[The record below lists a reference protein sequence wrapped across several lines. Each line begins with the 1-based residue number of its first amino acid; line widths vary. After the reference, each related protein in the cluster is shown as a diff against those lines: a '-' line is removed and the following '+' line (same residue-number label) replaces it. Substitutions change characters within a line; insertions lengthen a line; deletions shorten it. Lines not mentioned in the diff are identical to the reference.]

1 MAGLLITQERIAE
14 FMNNKSILREEL
26 AKHTNEYLSKG
37 GLIRK
42 CERGESA
49 YDLSENNSL
58 ERMKKSGFD
67 KRNKPANVY
76 EMEVFRRSH

>member
-1 MAGLLITQERIAE
+1 MSATAYQKEEDQKDLLRKEIA
-14 FMNNKSILREEL
+14 RQ
-26 AKHTNEYLSKG
+26 TRVYLLNG
-37 GLIRK
+37 GTIRK
-42 CERGESA
+42 CTPGESA
-49 YDLSENNSL
+49 YDLSEKNSL